1 MKLSERIDKK
11 FGTSEAIPGFK
22 VMEWLRGV
30 RDEHYRLSVEDPKAY
45 KEMREKGKRKLREM
59 AKKEVTET
67 IKSSQLLRSLSYC
80 SEIFL

>member
-30 RDEHYRLSVEDPKAY
+30 RDEHYRLSVEDPEAY
-45 KEMREKGKRKLREM
+45 KKMREEARKSLREK
-59 AKKEVTET
+59 ARRTG
-67 IKSSQLLRSLSYC
+67 R
-80 SEIFL
+80 EIVKV

>member
-30 RDEHYRLSVEDPKAY
+30 RDENYRLSIENP
-45 KEMREKGKRKLREM
+45 EKRKRQ
-59 AKKEVTET
+59 KEEAR
-67 IKSSQLLRSLSYC
+67 KSLEEKARRRGKTVVKV
-80 SEIFL
+80 